1 MSAVVDDVD
10 VDVDV
15 DADADAVGTGAT
27 ASFLAASFTIGAP
40 ACDAANTDVV
50 PNSRVEIVMRD
61 LKIFMMI
68 LSGW

>member
-15 DADADAVGTGAT
+15 DVVGTGAT
-27 ASFLAASFTIGAP
+27 ASFLATSFAIGAP
-40 ACDAANTDVV
+40 ACDAANTAVV
-50 PNSRVEIVMRD
+50 PNSSVEIVMRD